1 MRVGQEHVALL
12 QRAGLSEYHAR
23 VLSHLLAAGKCKAPE
38 LSSLSGVP
46 KARIYEILDDL
57 ANMGLIEVKPG
68 RPAIYI
74 AKRPSDTFRHLLLY
88 KKSEAEREIAELC
101 NMKAEFERLF
111 CPIFRGNMKRTRK
124 PLLKIVSVGKPSEN
138 ETNLMYRKAKHEIN
152 IVSKAFEWLP
162 RVKHDLKKAMGRG
175 INIKIL
181 LLHPKLLNKRDAD
194 IQRAMLNL
202 LKAELPKAEVRFSQV
217 TLPLRGSV
225 VDPSYDY
232 KTGKAIFL
240 VEERGVPLTLRDA
253 AITENPSL
261 VAGMKRY
268 FDLIWKYESSPT
280 AAKAR

>member
-1 MRVGQEHVALL
+1 
-12 QRAGLSEYHAR
+12 
-23 VLSHLLAAGKCKAPE
+23 
-38 LSSLSGVP
+38 
-46 KARIYEILDDL
+46 
-57 ANMGLIEVKPG
+57 
-68 RPAIYI
+68 
-74 AKRPSDTFRHLLLY
+74 
-88 KKSEAEREIAELC
+88 
-101 NMKAEFERLF
+101 
-111 CPIFRGNMKRTRK
+111 
-124 PLLKIVSVGKPSEN
+124 
-138 ETNLMYRKAKHEIN
+138 
-152 IVSKAFEWLP
+152 
-162 RVKHDLKKAMGRG
+162 
-175 INIKIL
+175 
-181 LLHPKLLNKRDAD
+181 
-194 IQRAMLNL
+194 MLNL